1 MDLTGNSP
9 SRVDPKQN
17 CESCKINHNIYIT
30 LQPKKFPKMKSKS
43 FPFVVVLFLI
53 VGVLQ
58 AQQSQEPKSNNIFE
72 ALSTGDSTS
81 HVAVKVHQDKR
92 IEQLLANRK
101 HSSSQELSLV
111 SGYRV
116 QVFSSNVQRTAK
128 ADAFR
133 IEKQIKDEL
142 PDEAIYVNYQSPFWK
157 VRVGDFRTQAEA
169 LKVKNQLKE
178 AFPNLRSEIYIVREQ
193 VQLSGSK

>member
-1 MDLTGNSP
+1 
-9 SRVDPKQN
+9 
-17 CESCKINHNIYIT
+17 
-30 LQPKKFPKMKSKS
+30 MKSKS

-92 IEQLLANRK
+92 IGQLLANRK
-101 HSSSQELSLV
+101 HSSSQDLSLV

-116 QVFSSNVQRTAK
+116 QVFSSNAQRTAK

-142 PDEAIYVNYQSPFWK
+142 PDEAVYVNYQSPFWK

-169 LKVKNQLKE
+169 LKVKNQLRE